1 MDSIKKEKQKTTAH
15 RNGKAKQLR
24 AFAILIVLTAL
35 AFIAV
40 GSDVISTSVAIPLI
54 LFLAGIQVFVQLYT
68 FMHLDEKRERAFPA
82 MFMIAGLS
90 LGLIF
95 VLSMWYWKG

>member
-1 MDSIKKEKQKTTAH
+1 MDSIKKEKPKAAAH

-24 AFAILIVLTAL
+24 AFLILIVLTAI
-35 AFIAV
+35 AFIAI
-40 GSDVISTSVAIPLI
+40 GTDIISTNTAIPLI
-54 LFLAGIQVFVQLYT
+54 LVLAGIQVFVQLYT

-95 VLSMWYWKG
+95 VLGMWYWQG